1 MSRLTLCNAFGREY
15 IKNIKEVF
23 INNMKKRLFSL
34 LLVLCMVL
42 GMTAVTASAA
52 EEMDDA
58 VTVYFTVEGKTGGF
72 ATAGGQTMAMQ
83 KLTVPYFDLALYE
96 MEDLYYSPDC
106 YAGAGQVSQKAGTAE
121 TAKGNVTILH
131 LFIYATEIFRCG
143 LEPEDAG
150 KGYLNEAGWPDFMV
164 YNRYPGS
171 AFVYFWDYSNDITY
185 YLNYEYPLGEIG
197 WGSTC
202 DQIRIDDGDV
212 ITVRHDK
219 GTEGFGTYH
228 HFGPTG
234 LVTKEISHGNDLS
247 LTLYQT
253 TKTADYSGTGHEPVG
268 AGYTVSVASEPGGDA
283 LVQASTS
290 SNGDVLLDTSA
301 LPAGRYYVTSDT
313 YGPAVM
319 LLLIDQHEY
328 LSKITAP
335 TCTKGGYT
343 TYTCACGS
351 TYTADKTAAAGHS
364 FENDICTVC
373 GQSANVALYGD
384 ANGDDEV
391 DVTDVVLLAQYIAE
405 GDVTINESAADV
417 DGTQTVDVTDLVLL
431 KQYIAEIITSFPVE
445 DNN

>member
-1 MSRLTLCNAFGREY
+1 
-15 IKNIKEVF
+15 
-23 INNMKKRLFSL
+23 MKKRLLSL
-34 LLVLCMVL
+34 LLILCMVL
-42 GMTAVTASAA
+42 GIFPMTAAAA
-52 EEMDDA
+52 EETDDA
-58 VTVYFTVEGKTGGF
+58 VTVYFTVEGPQGGF
-72 ATAGGQTMAMQ
+72 ATAGGKAMALQ
-83 KLTVPYFDLALYE
+83 KLTVPYFDLALYD
-96 MEDLYYSPDC
+96 MQDLYYNPDC
-106 YAGAGQVSQKAGTAE
+106 YAGAGQVSQTAGTAE

-131 LFIYATEIFRCG
+131 LFIYATEVFRCG
-143 LEPEDAG
+143 VDPEHAG
-150 KGYLNEAGWPDFMV
+150 KGYLNEAGWPEFMV

-202 DQIRIDDGDV
+202 DQILLKDGDV
-212 ITVRHDK
+212 VTVRHDK

-234 LVTKEISHGNDLS
+234 LISKEISHGNDLT

-268 AGYTVSVASEPGGDA
+268 EGHTVSVSAEAGGTA
-283 LVQASTS
+283 LVQATTNSA
-290 SNGDVLLDTSA
+290 GDVELDTSE

-319 LLLIDQHEY
+319 LLLIGEHEY
-328 LSKITAP
+328 LSKVTAP

-343 TYTCACGS
+343 TYTCDCGS
-351 TYTADKTAAAGHS
+351 TYTADKTPAAGHN

-384 ANGDDEV
+384 VNGDETV
-391 DVTDVVLLAQYIAE
+391 DVADVVLLAQYIAE
-405 GDVTINESAADV
+405 YDVTIDESAADV
-417 DGTQTVDVTDLVLL
+417 DGTGNVDVADLVLL

-445 DNN
+445 NDN

>member
-1 MSRLTLCNAFGREY
+1 MREG
-15 IKNIKEVF
+15 ILKA
-23 INNMKKRLFSL
+23 MRKKLLSL
-34 LLVLCMVL
+34 LLALVLVL
-42 GMTAVTASAA
+42 GMLPMTADAA
-52 EEMDDA
+52 EKTDDA
-58 VTVYFTVEGKTGGF
+58 VTVYFTVEGEKGGF
-72 ATAGGQTMAMQ
+72 ATAGGKTMALQ
-83 KLTVPYFDLALYE
+83 KLTVPYFDLALYG
-96 MEDLYYSPDC
+96 MEDLYYNPDC
-106 YAGAGQVSQKAGTAE
+106 YAGAGQVSQTAGTAE

-131 LFIYATEIFRCG
+131 LFIYATEVFRCG
-143 LEPEDAG
+143 VDPEDAG
-150 KGYLNEAGWPDFMV
+150 KGYLNEKGWPDFMV

-185 YLNYEYPLGEIG
+185 YLNYQYPLGEIG

-202 DQIRIDDGDV
+202 DQIRIKDGDI

-234 LVTKEISHGNDLS
+234 LVTKEISQGNDLT

-268 AGYTVSVASEPGGDA
+268 AGHTVSICSEDDEEKT
-283 LVQASTS
+283 LVQATT
-290 SNGDVLLDTSA
+290 NAAGDVLLDTSE

-319 LLLIDQHEY
+319 LLLIGEHEY
-328 LSKITAP
+328 LSKVTAP

-343 TYTCACGS
+343 TYTCDCGS
-351 TYTADKTAAAGHS
+351 TYTSDKTPAAGHN

-373 GQSANVALYGD
+373 GQSANVAMYGD
-384 ANGDDEV
+384 VNGDETV

-405 GDVTINESAADV
+405 YDVTIDESAANV
-417 DGTQTVDVTDLVLL
+417 NGTETVDVADLVLL
-431 KQYIAEIITSFPVE
+431 KQYVAEIITSFPVE
-445 DNN
+445 NND